1 MKNLPQPR
9 LATVETIAVDKPR
22 VVDLMRVE
30 LEQLAPMVPGVSA
43 IMTSKTTERKR
54 RPVAS
59 RSDARGRLD
68 LVGPGRSKRFIGG
81 NSVSADRLSRNAAK
95 LGETNP

>member
-22 VVDLMRVE
+22 VVDFMRIE
-30 LEQLAPMVPGVSA
+30 LKQLAPTVPGMAA
-43 IMTSKTTERKR
+43 IVTSKTTEAKR
-54 RPVAS
+54 RPVTS

-68 LVGPGRSKRFIGG
+68 LFDPGRSKRFVGD
-81 NSVSADRLSRNAAK
+81 NSVSADRLNRNAAK